1 MTKFWAEFKK
11 FINKGNAMN
20 LAIAV
25 VIGNAF
31 TAITNNLVSGIITPC
46 ISILTGGISIDDWKV
61 VLKPENVEQGTAE
74 ISLKFGAVLQAIIN
88 FMIIALTIFIVV
100 KIITKSQE
108 FIVAKSNDIMAELN
122 DKKAEKEMLKEL
134 KAQGVNVKDKA
145 VRREALEKL
154 KQEKLAA
161 KLAEEA
167 SVEPEPKPTVEV
179 INDTLLEIRDLL
191 KTVKTENKPLASS
204 TKDSTN

>member
-1 MTKFWAEFKK
+1 MKNFWTEFKK
-11 FINKGNAMN
+11 FINKGNALN

-61 VLKPENVEQGTAE
+61 VLKPENTELGTAE
-74 ISLKFGAVLQAIIN
+74 ISLKFGSVLQAIIN

-108 FIVAKSNDIMAELN
+108 YIKAKSDNFMAELN
-122 DKKAEKEMLKEL
+122 EKKAEKEMLKEL
-134 KAQGVNVKDKA
+134 KAKGVNIKDKA
-145 VRREALEKL
+145 IRQAELERM
-154 KQEKLAA
+154 KQEKLAK

-167 SVEPEPKPTVEV
+167 AVEPEPKPTVEV

-191 KTVKTENKPLASS
+191 KTVKSEPNTTHE
-204 TKDSTN
+204 TK

>member
-1 MTKFWAEFKK
+1 MKKFWTEFKK
-11 FINKGNAMN
+11 FINKGNALN

-61 VLKPENVEQGTAE
+61 VLKPENTELGTAE

-108 FIVAKSNDIMAELN
+108 YLMAKSNDFMAELN
-122 DKKAEKEMLKEL
+122 EKKAEKEMLKEL
-134 KAQGVNVKDKA
+134 KAKGINIKDKA
-145 VRREALEKL
+145 IRKAELDRL

-161 KLAEEA
+161 KLAEEEA
-167 SVEPEPKPTVEV
+167 IEPEPKPTVEV

-191 KTVKTENKPLASS
+191 KTVKTEPNQTTE
-204 TKDSTN
+204 TK